1 MSSSVPPTA
10 GTPGD
15 DGPSEEEVR
24 QYLAQMRGAPADQVL
39 VEVVQGLLNA
49 AQVKLGRN
57 DARLLLDATAA
68 LNDTIRGKVDEQLVQ
83 QVDQALSQLRL
94 AQVEAEREVAQAGQ
108 PEPNDLGAAPA
119 GGQPTPGSTPPAG
132 AEARPPR
139 RRSRRPR
146 NRSSPPRPASSGPPG
161 SDPTGRARAAR
172 RTRRGASRLVPCA
185 RRRRRATPYNLM
197 RQAASATTPTRQ
209 APRIVPPHRVAST
222 SSRRRPAQ
230 PAAGGVLMS
239 RRPDRA
245 AVSRAV
251 AGRVGRSSSPSRRTK
266 APPSSNRTGST
277 RTSRSRASD

>member
-132 AEARPPR
+132 AEAPAPPTQ
-139 RRSRRPR
+139 
-146 NRSSPPRPASSGPPG
+146 PP
-161 SDPTGRARAAR
+161 
-172 RTRRGASRLVPCA
+172 
-185 RRRRRATPYNLM
+185 
-197 RQAASATTPTRQ
+197 
-209 APRIVPPHRVAST
+209 
-222 SSRRRPAQ
+222 PAQ
-230 PAAGGVLMS
+230 PQQ
-239 RRPDRA
+239 
-245 AVSRAV
+245 
-251 AGRVGRSSSPSRRTK
+251 PSQ
-266 APPSSNRTGST
+266 
-277 RTSRSRASD
+277 TSKLWIPGQ